1 MTALA
6 LSFREIQFDVVDRA
20 GQPWLKLPQVADVL
34 YGKGGDQTDGPFEN
48 GIRQVQ
54 KLYQRHASE
63 FTDRM
68 TALVEL
74 KTAGGLQQVRIFSLR
89 GCHLLAM
96 FARTPVA
103 VEFRRWVLDVL
114 DREVETRPV
123 TPVALPLGLQR
134 RINQRAWALAQA
146 SFDGLRVQMREAAR
160 HDPDF
165 APERWTPLQSQRKA
179 LQGVGAM
186 AGLLETTA
194 AMLRERG
201 RELGQQ
207 FGEDFNAITR
217 QVP

>member
-6 LSFREIQFDVVDRA
+6 LSFREIHFDVVDRA

-34 YGKGGDQTDGPFEN
+34 YGKGGDQASHPLEN

-54 KLYQRHASE
+54 KLYQKHASE

-74 KTAGGLQQVRIFSLR
+74 NTAGGRQQVRIFSLR

-114 DREVETRPV
+114 DREVEARPV
-123 TPVALPLGLQR
+123 VLDFGMQR

-146 SFDGLRVQMREAAR
+146 TFDSFRVQMREAAR

-165 APERWTPLQSQRKA
+165 APERWTPLHSQRKA

-194 AMLRERG
+194 AMLRARG

-207 FGEDFNAITR
+207 FGEDFDALTR
-217 QVP
+217 QVS

>member
-6 LSFREIQFDVVDRA
+6 LSFREIQFDVVDHA
-20 GQPWLKLPQVADVL
+20 GQPWLRSPQIAGALGYNDESSITRI
-34 YGKGGDQTDGPFEN
+34 YA
-48 GIRQVQ
+48 
-54 KLYQRHASE
+54 RHADE

-68 TALVEL
+68 TWSVKLTDQTGQARE
-74 KTAGGLQQVRIFSLR
+74 VRIFSLR

-165 APERWTPLQSQRKA
+165 EPERWTPLQSQRKA

-207 FGEDFNAITR
+207 FGEDFNAIIR

>member
-20 GQPWLKLPQVADVL
+20 GQPWLRSSQIAIALGYNDESSITRIYA
-34 YGKGGDQTDGPFEN
+34 
-48 GIRQVQ
+48 
-54 KLYQRHASE
+54 RHADE

-68 TALVEL
+68 TWSVKLTDQTGQARE
-74 KTAGGLQQVRIFSLR
+74 VRIFSLR

-165 APERWTPLQSQRKA
+165 EPERWTPLQSQRKA

-207 FGEDFNAITR
+207 FGEDFNAIIR

>member
-6 LSFREIQFDVVDRA
+6 LSFRETHFDVIDRA
-20 GQPWLKLPQVADVL
+20 GQPWLRSPQVAIALGYSRPDAL
-34 YGKGGDQTDGPFEN
+34 N
-48 GIRQVQ
+48 
-54 KLYQRHASE
+54 KLYQSNASE
-63 FTDRM
+63 FTDHM
-68 TALVEL
+68 TALITL
-74 KTAGGLQQVRIFSLR
+74 PDLQHRNDGTGQTREVRIFSLR

-114 DREVETRPV
+114 DREVVETRPV
-123 TPVALPLGLQR
+123 VVLALGMQR

-146 SFDGLRVQMREAAR
+146 SFDGFRVQMREAAR

-165 APERWTPLQSQRKA
+165 EPERWTPLQSQRKV

-186 AGLLETTA
+186 AGLMETTA

-201 RELGQQ
+201 RELGHH
-207 FGEDFNAITR
+207 FGEDFDGLMR
-217 QVP
+217 QN

>member
-6 LSFREIQFDVVDRA
+6 LSFREIQFDVVDHA
-20 GQPWLKLPQVADVL
+20 GQPWLR
-34 YGKGGDQTDGPFEN
+34 G
-48 GIRQVQ
+48 
-54 KLYQRHASE
+54 YQIGTALGYNDESSISRIYARHADE

-68 TALVEL
+68 TCSVKLTDQTGQTRE
-74 KTAGGLQQVRIFSLR
+74 VRIFSLR

-103 VEFRRWVLDVL
+103 AEFRRWVLDVL
-114 DREVETRPV
+114 DREVEAR
-123 TPVALPLGLQR
+123 PVALSIGLQR

-146 SFDGLRVQMREAAR
+146 TFDGFRVQMREAAR

-165 APERWTPLQSQRKA
+165 EPERWTPLQSQRKA

-207 FGEDFNAITR
+207 FGEDFDNLMRLT
-217 QVP
+217 

>member
-6 LSFREIQFDVVDRA
+6 LSFREFQFDVVDRA
-20 GQPWLKLPQVADVL
+20 GQPWLRSPQVAIALGYSRPDAL
-34 YGKGGDQTDGPFEN
+34 N
-48 GIRQVQ
+48 
-54 KLYQRHASE
+54 KLYQSNASE
-63 FTDRM
+63 FTDHM
-68 TALVEL
+68 TALITL
-74 KTAGGLQQVRIFSLR
+74 PDLQHRNDGAGQTREVRIFSLR

-114 DREVETRPV
+114 EREVEAQPV
-123 TPVALPLGLQR
+123 APVALPLGLQR

-146 SFDGLRVQMREAAR
+146 SFDGFRVQMREAAR
-160 HDPDF
+160 QDPDF
-165 APERWTPLQSQRKA
+165 DPERWTPLQSQRKA
-179 LQGVGAM
+179 LRGVGAM

-207 FGEDFNAITR
+207 FGEDFDNLMRLT
-217 QVP
+217 